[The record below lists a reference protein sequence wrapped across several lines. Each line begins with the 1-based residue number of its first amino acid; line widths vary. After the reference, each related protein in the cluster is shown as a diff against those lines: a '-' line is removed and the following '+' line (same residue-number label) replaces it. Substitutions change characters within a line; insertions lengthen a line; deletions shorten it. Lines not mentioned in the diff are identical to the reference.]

1 MINDAEELIH
11 ISQNTMKILGI
22 INDYVTNTVHMMNSE

>member
-11 ISQNTMKILGI
+11 ISQNTMKNLEI
-22 INDYVTNTVHMMNSE
+22 INDYINNTVIMMNSE